1 MKFAEQRTDLSQ
13 TFEDFERVLE
23 DYLHVIPPDT
33 KFFLVEKATKWEYD
47 DTRQALVFYFEDD
60 WTLQEFVDRLGDCVS
75 KGMFFLCDEYEHV
88 DRENLIVTV
97 IGIKGGL
104 I

>member
-23 DYLHVIPPDT
+23 DYLHIIPPDSD
-33 KFFLVEKATKWEYD
+33 FFLHEKASKWVYD
-47 DTRQALVFYFEDD
+47 DMQQSLTFYFDD
-60 WTLQEFVDRLGDCVS
+60 AWLMDEFKDKLEHCPGKMYFKCEE
-75 KGMFFLCDEYEHV
+75 FEHV
-88 DRENLIVTV
+88 DRENLTITV
-97 IGIKGGL
+97 IGLKGGL